1 MSVTANIVDVSAGNF
16 QTDVVEKSMQMP
28 VLLEFYAES
37 AEPSRQL
44 SIVLRQLAGEY
55 QGKFLL
61 ARVDVQ
67 SNAQLVQQL
76 GIRTLPSIK
85 VISQGK
91 MVQDLEGPQDA
102 QTLRSL
108 LDQLTLSPMD
118 RIREQINSLLADG
131 QRSRAIEM
139 LQQLV
144 SREPQNYGLQVELCD
159 LLIMEDRGDEAKQ
172 MLSLIPGDTAGIEK
186 PESRLEFISLVAD
199 LPSIVELQSGVEEN
213 GNDLQLQLHLAYRLI
228 VDDQMEAALD
238 LLLSILQIDRDWE
251 EQKARTTMIKVFNL
265 LGKGNELATRYRR
278 KLFTFLH

>member
-1 MSVTANIVDVSAGNF
+1 MNVAANIVDVSAGNF

-102 QTLRSL
+102 QALRSL
-108 LDQLTLSPMD
+108 LDQLTMSPMD

-159 LLIMEDRGDEAKQ
+159 LLIMEGRGDEAKQ
-172 MLSLIPGDTAGIEK
+172 MLSMIPGDTAGIEK

-199 LPSIVELQSGVEEN
+199 LPSIMELQSSLEEN
-213 GNDLQLQLHLAYRLI
+213 GNDLQLKLHLAYRLI
-228 VDDQMEAALD
+228 ADDQMEAALD
-238 LLLSILQIDRDWE
+238 LLLSILQFDRDWE

-278 KLFTFLH
+278 KMFTFLH

>member
-1 MSVTANIVDVSAGNF
+1 MSVAANIVDVSAGNF

-61 ARVDVQ
+61 ARVDIQ
-67 SNAQLVQQL
+67 TNPQLVQQL
-76 GIRTLPSIK
+76 GVRTLPTIK

-102 QTLRSL
+102 QALRSL
-108 LDQLTLSPMD
+108 LDQLTLSPME
-118 RIREQINSLLADG
+118 RIRDQINSLLADG
-131 QRSRAIEM
+131 QRPRAIEM
-139 LQQLV
+139 LQQMV

-172 MLSLIPGDTAGIEK
+172 MLSMIPRDTAGIEK

-199 LPSIVELQSGVEEN
+199 LPSIVELQSRVEEN
-213 GNDLQLQLHLAYRLI
+213 SGDLQLRLHLAYRLI

-251 EQKARTTMIKVFNL
+251 EQKARITMIKVFNL

-278 KLFTFLH
+278 KMFTFLH

>member
-1 MSVTANIVDVSAGNF
+1 MSVAANIVDVSAGNF

-102 QTLRSL
+102 QALRSL

-118 RIREQINSLLADG
+118 RIREQINSLLADR

-139 LQQLV
+139 LQQMV

-186 PESRLEFISLVAD
+186 PESRLEFNSLVAD

>member
-61 ARVDVQ
+61 ARVDIQ
-67 SNAQLVQQL
+67 TNPQLVQQL
-76 GIRTLPSIK
+76 GIRSLPTIK

-102 QTLRSL
+102 QALRSL
-108 LDQLTLSPMD
+108 LDQLTMSPMD
-118 RIREQINSLLADG
+118 RIREQINSLLADR

-186 PESRLEFISLVAD
+186 PESRLEFNSLVAD

>member
-1 MSVTANIVDVSAGNF
+1 MSVAANIVDVSAGNF

-61 ARVDVQ
+61 ARVDIQ
-67 SNAQLVQQL
+67 TNPQLVQQL
-76 GIRTLPSIK
+76 GVRTLPTIK

-102 QTLRSL
+102 QALRSL
-108 LDQLTLSPMD
+108 LDQLTLSPLE

-131 QRSRAIEM
+131 QRPRAIEM
-139 LQQLV
+139 LHQMV

-172 MLSLIPGDTAGIEK
+172 MLSMIPRDTAGIEK

-199 LPSIVELQSGVEEN
+199 LPSIMELQSRVEEN
-213 GNDLQLQLHLAYRLI
+213 SGDLQLRLHLAYRLI

-251 EQKARTTMIKVFNL
+251 EQKARITMIKVFNL

-278 KLFTFLH
+278 KMFTFLH

>member
-1 MSVTANIVDVSAGNF
+1 MSVAANIVDVSAGNF

-102 QTLRSL
+102 QALRSL

-144 SREPQNYGLQVELCD
+144 SREPQNYGLQVELCA

>member
-1 MSVTANIVDVSAGNF
+1 MSVAANIVDVSAGNF

-67 SNAQLVQQL
+67 SHAQLVQQL

-102 QTLRSL
+102 QALRSL

-186 PESRLEFISLVAD
+186 PESRLEFNSLVAD
-199 LPSIVELQSGVEEN
+199 LPSIVELQSRVEEN

-238 LLLSILQIDRDWE
+238 LLLSILQFDRDWE

-278 KLFTFLH
+278 KMFTFLH

>member
-1 MSVTANIVDVSAGNF
+1 MSVAANIVDVSAGNF

-37 AEPSRQL
+37 AEPSRQV

-61 ARVDVQ
+61 ARVDIQ
-67 SNAQLVQQL
+67 TNPQLVQQL
-76 GIRTLPSIK
+76 GIRTLPTIK

-102 QTLRSL
+102 QALRSL
-108 LDQLTLSPMD
+108 LDQLTMNPME
-118 RIREQINSLLADG
+118 RIRDQINSLLADG
-131 QRSRAIEM
+131 QRPRAIEM
-139 LQQLV
+139 LQQMV

-159 LLIMEDRGDEAKQ
+159 LLIMEDRSDEAKQ
-172 MLSLIPGDTAGIEK
+172 MLSMIPRDTAGIEK

-199 LPSIVELQSGVEEN
+199 LPSIVELQSRVEEN
-213 GNDLQLQLHLAYRLI
+213 SGDLQLRLHLAYRLI

-238 LLLSILQIDRDWE
+238 LLLSILQIDRDWD

-278 KLFTFLH
+278 KMFTFLH

>member
-1 MSVTANIVDVSAGNF
+1 MSVAANIIDVSAGNF

-102 QTLRSL
+102 QALRSL

-186 PESRLEFISLVAD
+186 PESRLEFNSLVAD
-199 LPSIVELQSGVEEN
+199 LPSIVELQSRVEEN

-238 LLLSILQIDRDWE
+238 LLLSMLQIDRDWE

-278 KLFTFLH
+278 KMFTFLH

>member
-1 MSVTANIVDVSAGNF
+1 MSVAANIVDVSAGNF

-102 QTLRSL
+102 QALRSL

-118 RIREQINSLLADG
+118 RIREQINSLLADR

-186 PESRLEFISLVAD
+186 PESRLEFNSLVAD

-238 LLLSILQIDRDWE
+238 LLLSMLQIDRDWE

-278 KLFTFLH
+278 KMFTFLH

>member
-1 MSVTANIVDVSAGNF
+1 MSVAANIVDVSAGNF

-102 QTLRSL
+102 QALRSL

-186 PESRLEFISLVAD
+186 PESRLEFNSLVAD

-238 LLLSILQIDRDWE
+238 LLLSILQFDKDWE

-278 KLFTFLH
+278 KMFTFLH

>member
-1 MSVTANIVDVSAGNF
+1 MSVTANIVEVSAGSF
-16 QTDVVEKSMQMP
+16 QTDVVEKSMQML

-61 ARVDVQ
+61 ARVDIQ
-67 SNAQLVQQL
+67 TNPQLVQQL
-76 GIRTLPSIK
+76 GIRTLPTIK

-102 QTLRSL
+102 QALRSL
-108 LDQLTLSPMD
+108 LDQLTMSPLE
-118 RIREQINSLLADG
+118 RIRDQINSLLADG
-131 QRSRAIEM
+131 QRPQAIEM
-139 LQQLV
+139 LKQMV
-144 SREPQNYGLQVELCD
+144 TREPQNYALQVELCD

-172 MLSLIPGDTAGIEK
+172 MLSLIPRDTAGIEK
-186 PESRLEFISLVAD
+186 PECRLEFISLAAG
-199 LPSIVELQSGVEEN
+199 LPTIAVLQSRVEEN
-213 GNDLQLQLHLAYRLI
+213 SGDLLLRLHLAYRFI

-278 KLFTFLH
+278 KMFTFLH

>member
-1 MSVTANIVDVSAGNF
+1 MSVAANIIDVSAGNF

-91 MVQDLEGPQDA
+91 MVQELEGPQDA
-102 QTLRSL
+102 QALRSL
-108 LDQLTLSPMD
+108 LDQLTISPMD

-186 PESRLEFISLVAD
+186 PESRLEFNSLVAD

-213 GNDLQLQLHLAYRLI
+213 GDDLQLQLHLAYRLI

-238 LLLSILQIDRDWE
+238 LLLSMLQFDRDWE

-278 KLFTFLH
+278 KMFTFLH

>member
-1 MSVTANIVDVSAGNF
+1 MSVAANIVDVSAGNF

-102 QTLRSL
+102 QALRSL

-118 RIREQINSLLADG
+118 RIREQINSLLADR

-186 PESRLEFISLVAD
+186 PESRLEFNSLVAD

>member
-1 MSVTANIVDVSAGNF
+1 MSVAANIIDVSAGNF

-28 VLLEFYAES
+28 VLLEFYTES

-91 MVQDLEGPQDA
+91 MVQELEGPQDA
-102 QTLRSL
+102 QALRSL
-108 LDQLTLSPMD
+108 LDQLTISPMD

-186 PESRLEFISLVAD
+186 PESRLEFNSLVAD
-199 LPSIVELQSGVEEN
+199 LPSIVELQSRVEEN

-238 LLLSILQIDRDWE
+238 LLLSMLQFDRDWE

-278 KLFTFLH
+278 KMFTFLH

>member
-1 MSVTANIVDVSAGNF
+1 M
-16 QTDVVEKSMQMP
+16 
-28 VLLEFYAES
+28 
-37 AEPSRQL
+37 
-44 SIVLRQLAGEY
+44 
-55 QGKFLL
+55 

-102 QTLRSL
+102 QALRSL

-118 RIREQINSLLADG
+118 RIREQINSLLADR

-186 PESRLEFISLVAD
+186 PESRLEFNSLVAD

>member
-1 MSVTANIVDVSAGNF
+1 MSVAANIVDVSAGNF

-172 MLSLIPGDTAGIEK
+172 MLSLIPRDTAGIEK

-199 LPSIVELQSGVEEN
+199 LPSIVELQSGIEEN

-238 LLLSILQIDRDWE
+238 LLLSILQFDKDWE

-278 KLFTFLH
+278 KMFTFLH

>member
-102 QTLRSL
+102 QALRSL

-186 PESRLEFISLVAD
+186 PESRLEFNSLVAD

-238 LLLSILQIDRDWE
+238 LLLSILQFDKDWE

-278 KLFTFLH
+278 KMFTFLH

>member
-1 MSVTANIVDVSAGNF
+1 MSVAANIIDVSAGNF

-91 MVQDLEGPQDA
+91 MVQELEGPQDA
-102 QTLRSL
+102 QALRSL
-108 LDQLTLSPMD
+108 LDQLTISPMD

-186 PESRLEFISLVAD
+186 PESRLEFNSLVAD

-213 GNDLQLQLHLAYRLI
+213 GDDLQLQLHLAYRLI

-238 LLLSILQIDRDWE
+238 LLLSMLLFDRDWE

-278 KLFTFLH
+278 KMFTFLH

>member
-1 MSVTANIVDVSAGNF
+1 
-16 QTDVVEKSMQMP
+16 MQMP
-28 VLLEFYAES
+28 VLLEFYTES

-91 MVQDLEGPQDA
+91 MVQELEGPQDA
-102 QTLRSL
+102 QALRSL
-108 LDQLTLSPMD
+108 LDQLTISPMD

-186 PESRLEFISLVAD
+186 PESRLEFNSLVAD
-199 LPSIVELQSGVEEN
+199 LPSIVELQSRVEEN

-238 LLLSILQIDRDWE
+238 LLLSMLQFDRDWE

-278 KLFTFLH
+278 KMFTFLH

>member
-102 QTLRSL
+102 QALRSL

-186 PESRLEFISLVAD
+186 PESRLEFNSLVAD
-199 LPSIVELQSGVEEN
+199 LPSIVELQSRVEEN

-238 LLLSILQIDRDWE
+238 LLLSILQFDKDWE

-278 KLFTFLH
+278 KMFTFLH

>member
-76 GIRTLPSIK
+76 GIRTLPTIK

-91 MVQDLEGPQDA
+91 MVQELEGPQDA
-102 QTLRSL
+102 QALRSL

-186 PESRLEFISLVAD
+186 PESRLEFNSLVAD
-199 LPSIVELQSGVEEN
+199 LPSIVELQSRVEEN

-238 LLLSILQIDRDWE
+238 LLLSILQFDKDWE

-278 KLFTFLH
+278 KMFTFLH

>member
-1 MSVTANIVDVSAGNF
+1 MSVAANIVDVSAGNF

-37 AEPSRQL
+37 AEPSRKL

-102 QTLRSL
+102 QALRSL

-118 RIREQINSLLADG
+118 RIREQINNLLADG

-186 PESRLEFISLVAD
+186 PECRLEFISLVAD
-199 LPSIVELQSGVEEN
+199 LPSIVELQSRVEEN

-238 LLLSILQIDRDWE
+238 LLLSILQFDKDWE

-278 KLFTFLH
+278 KMFTFLH

>member
-1 MSVTANIVDVSAGNF
+1 MSVAANIVDVSAGNF

-102 QTLRSL
+102 QALRSL

-118 RIREQINSLLADG
+118 RIREQINSLLADR

-186 PESRLEFISLVAD
+186 PESRLEFNSLVAD

-278 KLFTFLH
+278 KMFTFLH

>member
-1 MSVTANIVDVSAGNF
+1 MSVAANIVDVNAGNF
-16 QTDVVEKSMQMP
+16 QTEVVEKSMQMP

-37 AEPSRQL
+37 AEPSRQV

-61 ARVDVQ
+61 ARVDIQ
-67 SNAQLVQQL
+67 TNPQLAQQL
-76 GIRTLPSIK
+76 GIRTLPTIK

-102 QTLRSL
+102 QAIRSL
-108 LDQLTLSPMD
+108 LDQLTMSPME
-118 RIREQINSLLADG
+118 RIRDQINSLLADG
-131 QRSRAIEM
+131 QRSQAIEM
-139 LQQLV
+139 LQQMV

-159 LLIMEDRGDEAKQ
+159 LLIMEDRSDEAKQ
-172 MLSLIPGDTAGIEK
+172 ILSLIPGDTAGIEK
-186 PESRLEFISLVAD
+186 PESRLEFISLVVD
-199 LPSIVELQSGVEEN
+199 LPSIVELQSRVEEN
-213 GNDLQLQLHLAYRLI
+213 SGDLQLQLHLAYRLI

-278 KLFTFLH
+278 KMFTFLH

>member
-1 MSVTANIVDVSAGNF
+1 MNVAANIVDVSAGNF

-44 SIVLRQLAGEY
+44 SIVLRQLVGEY

-102 QTLRSL
+102 QALRSL

-159 LLIMEDRGDEAKQ
+159 LLIMEGRGAEAKQ

-199 LPSIVELQSGVEEN
+199 LPSIVELQSSLEEN
-213 GNDLQLQLHLAYRLI
+213 GNDLQLKLHLAYRLI
-228 VDDQMEAALD
+228 ADDQMEAALD
-238 LLLSILQIDRDWE
+238 LLLSILQFDRDWE

-278 KLFTFLH
+278 KMFTFLH